1 MSETPEILAAKI
13 LIVDDLP
20 ANVLLLERML
30 SGAGYTTV
38 TSTTDPQAV
47 RALHEEH
54 CYDLIIL
61 DLQMPGMDGFQV
73 MAGLKGIDREGY
85 LPILVITAQPDHK
98 LRALRE
104 GARDFISKPFDV
116 AEVLMRVRNLVEVR
130 LLHVELRRKKEE
142 LKRLFDEVVAER
154 QRAERLALQVPP
166 DSIAARLH
174 ARPDVTADAFAE
186 GTIVIAD
193 VVGLA
198 ELQPAKSAEE
208 LRVMLEEIFARF
220 DTLAETRGLK
230 KIKTLGNS
238 YLAAAGVPVAATDHA
253 TAAAHFALDMVDA
266 LSHIAGTGSGTL
278 QLRVGIASGP
288 VVAGVIG
295 RRSYVYDVWGDTV
308 VAASRMESHGVAGR
322 IQAAESTRRLLGD
335 PFVLEPRGA
344 LAVEGQGDIETWF
357 VNGRNGGST
366 EASTESGQA
375 SWERKQTVS

>member
-1 MSETPEILAAKI
+1 MPETPELLAAKI

-30 SGAGYTTV
+30 GGAGYTGV
-38 TSTTDPQAV
+38 TSTNDPRAV
-47 RALHEEH
+47 QALHEQH
-54 CYDLIIL
+54 RYDLIVL
-61 DLQMPGMDGFQV
+61 DLQMPGMDGFEV
-73 MAGLKGIDREGY
+73 MAGLKRIEHEGY

-98 LRALRE
+98 LRALKE

-130 LLHVELRRKKEE
+130 LLQVEIRRKNEE

-154 QRAERLALQVPP
+154 KRAERLAIQIPA

-186 GTIVIAD
+186 ATIVIAD

-198 ELQPAKSAEE
+198 ELQPAKSAEA
-208 LRVMLEEIFARF
+208 LHLLLEEIFARF
-220 DTLAETRGLK
+220 DSLAEQRGLK

-238 YLAAAGVPVAATDHA
+238 YLAAAGVPVATPDHA
-253 TAAAHFALDMVDA
+253 TASVHFALDMVDA
-266 LSHIAGTGSGTL
+266 LSHIAGTGNGTL

-308 VAASRMESHGVAGR
+308 NVASRMESHGVAGR
-322 IQAAESTRRLLGD
+322 IQVAESTRRLLAE

-344 LAVEGQGDIETWF
+344 LAVEGQGEIETWF
-357 VNGRNGGST
+357 VIGRNGGST
-366 EASTESGQA
+366 EASTESGHG
-375 SWERKQTVS
+375 SWARKQTVS